1 MVRRGGTLWSACD
14 TAETDQI
21 FKSVSGSIVAS
32 GVRSGNDSA
41 QIEVTVES
49 SAPDKDCV
57 VWNPWVDKA
66 ARMAD
71 FGDEEWR
78 TMLCIEPGRV
88 AAPYELAPGAEFYL
102 RQVVTARL

>member
-57 VWNPWVDKA
+57 VWNPWVGTLGSPVTFNTLA
-66 ARMAD
+66 HRVHMHP
-71 FGDEEWR
+71 
-78 TMLCIEPGRV
+78 CIKIGV
-88 AAPYELAPGAEFYL
+88 GTHAL
-102 RQVVTARL
+102 T